1 MADRP
6 IVILAEPIEEAPRA
20 WLADRVDLRELAPG
34 DAGFDQALAVAHGIV
49 IRTATR
55 VDVDLLDAAPCLLAV
70 ARAGVGLD
78 GIDQS
83 ACRERGIAVL
93 NTPDA
98 NTQAVVEF
106 VIASVTHALRPRDQV
121 EEPLDRQQWQ
131 AMRASDRASIQ
142 MDQLTF
148 GVLGF
153 GRIGSRVG
161 EVASAIGFRVL
172 FHDLLDIPASRHG
185 DAAPVGLE
193 ALLGESDVLS
203 IHVDGRASNRH
214 LLDSRRLELLRES
227 VLLVNASRGF
237 VIDEEALAAHL
248 RATPSMHVILDVHDT
263 EPIPPGS
270 PMLGLPNATLHPH
283 IAARTRTG
291 LLNMGWVV
299 RDLLEHVQVASRSPA

>member
-1 MADRP
+1 MADQP

-20 WLADRVDLRELAPG
+20 WLAERVDLRALAPG
-34 DAGFDQALAVAHGIV
+34 DPGFNEALAVAHGIV
-49 IRTATR
+49 VRTATR
-55 VDVDLLDAAPCLLAV
+55 VDAGMLDAAPCLQAV

-78 GIDQS
+78 GIDQQ

-121 EEPLDRQQWQ
+121 EEALDRQQWQ
-131 AMRASDRASIQ
+131 AMRASDRASVQ
-142 MDQLTF
+142 MDQMVF

-153 GRIGSRVG
+153 GRIGSRVA
-161 EVASAIGFRVL
+161 EVASTIGFKVL
-172 FHDLLDIPASRHG
+172 YHDLLEIPAAGRGKAS
-185 DAAPVGLE
+185 PVELE
-193 ALLGESDVLS
+193 TLLSDSDVLS
-203 IHVDGRASNRH
+203 LHVDGRASNRH
-214 LLDSRRLELLRES
+214 LLDAGRLDLLRDT

-237 VIDEEALAAHL
+237 VIDEDALASRL
-248 RATPSMHVILDVHDT
+248 RTTSSMHAILDVHDR
-263 EPIPPGS
+263 EPIPGDS

-291 LLNMGWVV
+291 LANMGWVV
-299 RDLLEHVQVASRSPA
+299 RDLLEHVQAESQFPA